1 MANLNPGPAVTG
13 SANSV
18 ATLTPVN
25 SNTDSDPQET
35 GQIRCLAYQ
44 KGVNI
49 NQSGDVAVLTVINS
63 NRWAVTQVLA
73 TNMTAPAA
81 ATTAAIGVY
90 TIAAKAGYTVAT
102 PFILGGFLSPTPNS
116 NVSIATAANT
126 SIAYTGKNLY
136 VNCLTT
142 AGTACTID
150 VYVMGYDLSS

>member
-1 MANLNPGPAVTG
+1 MANTNPGPAVTG
-13 SANSV
+13 SQNSL
-18 ATLTPVN
+18 AAMAPVN
-25 SNTDSDPQET
+25 SQTNSNPQET
-35 GQIRCLAYQ
+35 GQIRCLAFQ

-49 NQSGDVAVLTVINS
+49 NASGDVAVLSVMNS
-63 NRWAVTQVLA
+63 TRWAVTQVIA

-102 PFILGGFLSPTPNS
+102 PFILGSFLSPAPNS
-116 NVSIATAANT
+116 NVSIATAANV
-126 SIAYTGKNLY
+126 SIAYTGSTLY

-150 VYVMGYDLSS
+150 VYVMGYDFSS

>member
-1 MANLNPGPAVTG
+1 MSNTNPGPAVTG
-13 SANSV
+13 SQNTV

-25 SNTDSDPQET
+25 TQTNSNPQET
-35 GQIRCLAYQ
+35 GQVRCLAYG
-44 KGVNI
+44 KGINI
-49 NQSGDVAVLTVINS
+49 NASGDVAILPIINS
-63 NRWAVTQVLA
+63 TRWAVTYVLA

-90 TIAAKAGYTVAT
+90 TVAAKAGYTIAT
-102 PFILGGFLSPTPNS
+102 PFILGSFLTPTPNS
-116 NVSIATAANT
+116 NVSIATAANV
-126 SIAYTGKNLY
+126 SIAYTGQSVY